1 MQLRRIVEVKNVF
14 SAEQSTG
21 LRVGRGI
28 SDITGEA
35 AECGM
40 LGYGKTEQRAA
51 GIHLRLRSRAFV
63 FAEPQ
68 DDGARVALVVAE
80 LPLPMQNVTDEVLR
94 RLARS
99 YGNTYTAQN
108 TMITTT
114 HTHAGPGGYCGHLLY
129 NLSTSGFRPATFAAI
144 VDGIVE
150 SVRYAHDDLAPAQVA
165 LSHGELHGASIN
177 RSPASFD
184 RNPAA
189 DRDHFP
195 ARIDPHTTLVR
206 VDRGDQT
213 VGAIH
218 FFPTHGTSMT
228 NRNVLISGDNK
239 GFAAYHWERITCGA
253 DYLAGQPDLIAAFAQ
268 TNSGDMSPHVGGPV
282 AYGPSRVKDELEN
295 TRHVGLS
302 QFEDAIGQLNK
313 ATPIGTDIDSRFTY
327 VDLSDVLVTG
337 DYTPDGHERRT
348 GRPMIAAAMFA
359 GTDEGEGFPGFRQ
372 GRNPFWDKISRGI
385 YRMAGKVRAAQEPK
399 GMVIP
404 ARALNR
410 LAPFIQEIVPVQLL
424 RIGRL
429 YLIGVPGEPTIVAGL
444 RLRRTV
450 ASIVGAELDD
460 VLCVGYCNAY
470 IHYVTTP
477 EEYLEQRYEG
487 GSTLFG
493 RWELPAL
500 MQTVAELAEAMRD
513 GRPATPAPR
522 PRPHKPRSWLRS
534 APADTGSFG
543 AIITEPDA
551 IYRPGESAEAVF
563 VSAFPNNDVHRNRT
577 FLEVVRLDGKDW
589 VRVADDGD
597 WSTTFRWQRH
607 GRSESH
613 VHIQWNIPGDAA
625 PGHYRIVHHGMARD
639 TFGRLE
645 PFQATTHEFTV
656 R

>member
-1 MQLRRIVEVKNVF
+1 MV
-14 SAEQSTG
+14 SAEGSVG

-40 LGYGKTEQRAA
+40 LGYGKTEQRTA

-63 FAEPQ
+63 FAGSGP
-68 DDGARVALVVAE
+68 DAARVLLVVAE

-94 RLARS
+94 RLATS
-99 YGNTYTAQN
+99 YGDTYTAQN
-108 TMITTT
+108 TLITTT
-114 HTHAGPGGYCGHLLY
+114 HTHSGPGGYCGHLLY

-150 SVRYAHDDLAPAQVA
+150 SVRFAHDDLAPARVA
-165 LSHGELHGASIN
+165 LSHGELHGANIN

-184 RNPAA
+184 RNPVA
-189 DRDHFP
+189 DREYFP
-195 ARIDPHTTLVR
+195 GRIDPHTTLMQI
-206 VDRGDQT
+206 DRGEKT
-213 VGAIH
+213 VGTIH

-228 NRNVLISGDNK
+228 NRNLLISGDNK
-239 GFAAYHWERITCGA
+239 GFAAYHWERTHCGA

-268 TNSGDMSPHVGGPV
+268 TNPGDMSPHVDGPID
-282 AYGPSRVKDELEN
+282 YGPSREDEELEN
-295 TRHVGLS
+295 TRQIGLS
-302 QFEDAIGQLNK
+302 QFEDAFGQLNK
-313 ATPIGTDIDSRFTY
+313 GTPIGTDVDSRFTY
-327 VDLSDVLVTG
+327 VDLSSVRVRG
-337 DYTPDGHERRT
+337 EFTPDGDEHQT

-372 GRNPFWDKISRGI
+372 GRNPFWDSLSRGV
-385 YRMAGKVRAAQEPK
+385 YRLAGKLRSAQQPK

-404 ARALNR
+404 AHLVNR
-410 LAPFIQEIVPVQLL
+410 LQPFIQEVVPVQLV

-429 YLIGVPGEPTIVAGL
+429 YLIGIPGEPTIVSGL

-450 ASIVGAELDD
+450 ASIVGADLDD

-500 MQTVAELAEAMRD
+500 MQTVAGLAEAMRD
-513 GRPATPAPR
+513 GRSVTPAPR

-543 AIITEPDA
+543 AILAEPDA
-551 IYRPGESAEAVF
+551 TYRPGESVEAVF
-563 VSAFPNNDVHRNRT
+563 VSALPNNDVHRNRT
-577 FLEVVRLDGKDW
+577 FLEVVHLAGDNW

-597 WSTTFRWQRH
+597 WSTTFRWQRE
-607 GRSESH
+607 GRSGSQ
-613 VHIQWNIPGDAA
+613 VRIRWDIPGDAA
-625 PGHYRIVHHGMARD
+625 SGHYRIVHHGMARD
-639 TFGRLE
+639 SYGRLE